1 MNKCLEVGSEQ
12 IMLQGFS
19 DDLDSLFAKYQPA
32 ATGSETKFTN
42 DKEALASAHPET
54 ATTTTTIDI
63 KVCGPN

>member
-1 MNKCLEVGSEQ
+1 
-12 IMLQGFS
+12 MLQGFS

-32 ATGSETKFTN
+32 AMGSETKFTN

-54 ATTTTTIDI
+54 ATTTTTIEI